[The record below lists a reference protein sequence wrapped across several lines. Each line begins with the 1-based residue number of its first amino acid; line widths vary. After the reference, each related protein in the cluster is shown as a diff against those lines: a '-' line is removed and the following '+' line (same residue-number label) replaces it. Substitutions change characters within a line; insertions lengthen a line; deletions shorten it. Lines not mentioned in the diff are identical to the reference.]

1 MKKIYSFLF
10 GCIAVLDTHIVCAGS
25 SDSILLQPQYVQEKI
40 TKYFTISAPS
50 LWVDTFGSMPDYIES
65 IFNQV
70 IVMAISDFNDCIKN
84 DPNSLVNPRCV
95 TDFCNGVFSV
105 AIEAGLNK
113 ERINEKTALNYC
125 KAFATELLSYYG
137 VEHTAPNVEED
148 QVVVAPV
155 ETPDNTPVET
165 PYNTP
170 DETSDNTPVETLD
183 NTPVETL
190 DADASNNLSSHPHQ
204 TVPSSQG
211 DEIWYGTPKSMI
223 TRWYETTGNTVPST
237 CHNWGNIPAVQET
250 GTYVKC
256 NLHNRDGDRVRYLD
270 AGKIH
275 VKGNPN
281 WRNNNPGNL
290 RWSKY
295 ECGRVCVARSG
306 GFAVFATEEDGWE
319 AMRWLLTNENI
330 KGLTRGPYALLNI
343 ADAIAQYAPTEDNNN
358 PERYAQRVKAEM
370 RRQGVTRDD
379 LDTVL
384 LKNLTPDELDIMM
397 HAMVSVEGG
406 DIGTVEHL

>member
-84 DPNSLVNPRCV
+84 DPNSLVNSGCV
-95 TDFCNGVFSV
+95 TDFCKGVFSV

-113 ERINEKTALNYC
+113 ERINENTARNYC
-125 KAFATELLSYYG
+125 KAFATELLSYYRF
-137 VEHTAPNVEED
+137 EHPAPNVDVD
-148 QVVVAPV
+148 QVVVAHVETPYNTPV
-155 ETPDNTPVET
+155 ETPDNTLVET
-165 PYNTP
+165 P
-170 DETSDNTPVETLD
+170 DNTL
-183 NTPVETL
+183 VETL
-190 DADASNNLSSHPHQ
+190 DADTSNNLSSQSHQ

-223 TRWYETTGNTVPST
+223 TRWYETTGNTVPVS
-237 CHNWGNIPAVQET
+237 CHNWGGIPAVQET

-256 NLHNRDGDRVRYLD
+256 NLDNRDGDRVRYLD

-290 RWSKY
+290 RRSKY
-295 ECGRVCVARSG
+295 ECGRVCVAGSG
-306 GFAVFATEEDGWE
+306 GFAVFATEEEGWD
-319 AMRWLLTNENI
+319 AMRWLLKTDKYANSNI
-330 KGLTRGPYALLNI
+330 NK
-343 ADAIAQYAPTEDNNN
+343 AIETYAPEGDGGNN

-370 RRQGVTRDD
+370 RRQGVTRAD

-384 LKNLTPDELDIMM
+384 LKNLTANELEIMM
-397 HAMVSVEGG
+397 HAMVDIEGG
-406 DIGTVEHL
+406 DEGTVELL

>member
-1 MKKIYSFLF
+1 MKKIYVFLF

-25 SDSILLQPQYVQEKI
+25 YDSILLEPRYVQEKI
-40 TKYFTISAPS
+40 DKFFTISAPS
-50 LWVDTFGSMPDYIES
+50 LWVDTFGSMPDYIEN

-70 IVMAISDFNDCIKN
+70 IVMAISDFNDCIEK
-84 DPNSLVNPRCV
+84 DTNSLVNPGCV
-95 TDFCNGVFSV
+95 VDFCKGVFSV

-113 ERINEKTALNYC
+113 ERISENTARNYC

-137 VEHTAPNVEED
+137 VEHPAPNVEVA

-155 ETPDNTPVET
+155 ETPDNTP
-165 PYNTP
+165 
-170 DETSDNTPVETLD
+170 DEALNVDT
-183 NTPVETL
+183 
-190 DADASNNLSSHPHQ
+190 SNNLSLQ
-204 TVPSSQG
+204 THDTVSSSQG

-237 CHNWGNIPAVQET
+237 CHNWGYIPAVQET

-270 AGKIH
+270 ARKIH

-290 RWSKY
+290 RRSKY

-306 GFAVFATEEDGWE
+306 GFAVFATMEDGWE

-358 PERYAQRVKAEM
+358 PERYAKRVKDEM
-370 RRQGVTRDD
+370 REKGVTRGD

>member
-40 TKYFTISAPS
+40 TKYFTVSAPS
-50 LWVDTFGSMPDYIES
+50 LWVDTFGSMPDYIEN

-70 IVMAISDFNDCIKN
+70 IVMAISDFNDCIEK
-84 DPNSLVNPRCV
+84 DPNSLINSGCV
-95 TDFCNGVFSV
+95 ADFCNGVFSV

-113 ERINEKTALNYC
+113 ERINENTARNYC

-137 VEHTAPNVEED
+137 VEHPAPNVD
-148 QVVVAPV
+148 VNQVVVAPD
-155 ETPDNTPVET
+155 ETPDDTPVET
-165 PYNTP
+165 PN
-170 DETSDNTPVETLD
+170 
-183 NTPVETL
+183 
-190 DADASNNLSSHPHQ
+190 ADTSNNLSSQPHQ

-223 TRWYETTGNTVPST
+223 TQWYETTDNSVPIT
-237 CHNWGNIPAVQET
+237 CRNWEGIDAVKN

-306 GFAVFATEEDGWE
+306 GFAVFATEEAGWE
-319 AMRWLLTNENI
+319 AMRWLLTNEKI
-330 KGLTRGPYALLNI
+330 KGLKSGPYALLNI
-343 ADAIAQYAPTEDNNN
+343 ADAIAQYAPTSDNNN
-358 PERYAQRVKAEM
+358 PEKYAQGVKNEM
-370 RRQGVTRDD
+370 RRQGVTRAD

-384 LKNLTPDELDIMM
+384 LKNLTHAELDIMM

-406 DIGTVEHL
+406 DIGTVERL

>member
-25 SDSILLQPQYVQEKI
+25 SDSILLEPRYVQEKI
-40 TKYFTISAPS
+40 DKFFTISAPS
-50 LWVDTFGSMPDYIES
+50 LWVDTFGSMPDYIEN

-70 IVMAISDFNDCIKN
+70 IVMAISDFNDCIEN
-84 DPNSLVNPRCV
+84 DPNLLINSGCV
-95 TDFCNGVFSV
+95 ADFCKGVFSV

-113 ERINEKTALNYC
+113 ERINEKTARNYC

-137 VEHTAPNVEED
+137 VEHAVPNVDVD

-165 PYNTP
+165 Y
-170 DETSDNTPVETLD
+170 DNTPVETYD
-183 NTPVETL
+183 NTPVGAL
-190 DADASNNLSSHPHQ
+190 NADTSNNLSSQPHD

-211 DEIWYGTPKSMI
+211 EVLWYGTPKSMI
-223 TRWYETTGNTVPST
+223 TQWYEYNDKTVPGS
-237 CHNWGNIPAVQET
+237 CRNWATIDAVKET
-250 GTYVKC
+250 RTYMKC
-256 NLHNRDGDRVRYLD
+256 NLDNRNGDRVKYSD

-290 RWSKY
+290 RASPY
-295 ECGRVCVARSG
+295 ECGRVCIAGSG
-306 GFAVFATEEDGWE
+306 GFAVFATLEDGWD
-319 AMRWLLTNENI
+319 AMHWLLTNENI
-330 KGLTRGPYALLNI
+330 KGLPKGPYALLNI

-358 PERYAQRVKAEM
+358 PERYAQRVKDEM
-370 RRQGVTRDD
+370 RRQGVKRAD

-384 LKNLTPDELDIMM
+384 LKNLREDELDIMM
-397 HAMVSVEGG
+397 RAMVSVEGKAK
-406 DIGTVEHL
+406 GTVETF

>member
-25 SDSILLQPQYVQEKI
+25 SDSILLEPRYVQEKI
-40 TKYFTISAPS
+40 DKFFTISAPS

-84 DPNSLVNPRCV
+84 DTNSLVNSRCV
-95 TDFCNGVFSV
+95 TDFCKGVFSV

-113 ERINEKTALNYC
+113 ERINENTARNYC

-137 VEHTAPNVEED
+137 VEHPAPNVYVD

-155 ETPDNTPVET
+155 ETPYNPPVETPYNPPVETPYNTPVET

-170 DETSDNTPVETLD
+170 VETP
-183 NTPVETL
+183 N
-190 DADASNNLSSHPHQ
+190 ADTSNNLSSQPHQ
-204 TVPSSQG
+204 TMPSSQG

-223 TRWYETTGNTVPST
+223 TQWYEDENIAVPRS
-237 CHNWGNIPAVQET
+237 CHNWGGISAVEN

-256 NLHNRDGDRVRYLD
+256 NLHNRDGYRVKYLD
-270 AGKIH
+270 AKKIH
-275 VKGNPN
+275 FKGNIN

-290 RWSKY
+290 RKSPF
-295 ECGRVCVARSG
+295 ECGRVCVAGSG
-306 GFAVFATEEDGWE
+306 GFSVFATEEDGWE

-343 ADAIAQYAPTEDNNN
+343 ADAIAQYAPTADNNN

-370 RRQGVTRDD
+370 RRQGVKRAD

-384 LKNLTPDELDIMM
+384 LKNLTANELEIMM
-397 HAMVSVEGG
+397 HAMMGVEGG
-406 DIGTVEHL
+406 ATGTVEHL